1 MGHLSRWPSAR
12 QSLLSTGPF
21 TGAAQPRRVNAV
33 ALVDATAP
41 AGAARRSGTVLARNI
56 AILAGSQLFTWCATL
71 LWTIVVPRTIGPQQT
86 GVYTLAVA
94 AGGVL
99 TVAIG
104 LGMRPLLVREIA
116 ADRNRAPDLI
126 GTAIVLRALVA
137 VPTLAAVIAIVF
149 LGPFHGE
156 EAVALL
162 MGFGLCFFY
171 VLYEPIQA
179 GFQAVERMKYLAYA
193 DMLTK
198 AGVTVGAIALALVGV
213 RALGLLVVSVLHL
226 IWARSIFSIRWRTTR
241 VGLRSLAIDSLPYWS
256 FAAFFTIYLWID
268 SLMLAVMTSDTV
280 LGWYAAPTR
289 LFTTLMF
296 IPVILS
302 TAWFPRLVTAARGG
316 NLELVRAARAP
327 LEVVLVLS
335 LPVCAGTAI
344 VAGPLVRALYG
355 SGFSESVPVLVVL
368 ALCIPPMYVNIMVNP
383 VLVAANR
390 QIVWTRVMA
399 LASVLNPA
407 LNLVLIR
414 EFQASRGNGAIGA
427 ALALLLTELVIV
439 AIGLSL
445 IRGVV
450 DAGFVVR
457 LLKAVIAT
465 AVMAVAVLSARHL
478 GLVAAVAVGL
488 VTFPILAMAL
498 RVLSDDERVLLR
510 NAMVS
515 VRSRLLSRRAG
526 A

>member
-1 MGHLSRWPSAR
+1 
-12 QSLLSTGPF
+12 
-21 TGAAQPRRVNAV
+21 
-33 ALVDATAP
+33 
-41 AGAARRSGTVLARNI
+41 VLARNI

-104 LGMRPLLVREIA
+104 LGMRPLLVREVA
-116 ADRNRAPDLI
+116 ADRNRASELI

-137 VPTLAAVIAIVF
+137 IPTLAIVIAIAL

-198 AGVTVGAIALALVGV
+198 AGVTVGAIALAVLGV
-213 RALGLLVVSVLHL
+213 RALGLLVVSVAVMGVVLVLHL
-226 IWARSIFSIRWRTTR
+226 VWARSFVSIRWRTTR
-241 VGLRSLAIDSLPYWS
+241 VALRSLAIDSLPYWS

-302 TAWFPRLVTAARGG
+302 TAWLPRLVTAARAG

-335 LPVCAGTAI
+335 LPVCVGTAI
-344 VAGPLVRALYG
+344 VAEPLVRALYG

-368 ALCIPPMYVNIMVNP
+368 ALCVPPMYVNIMVNP

-399 LASVLNPA
+399 LASVLNPL

-427 ALALLLTELVIV
+427 AFALLFTELVIV

-450 DAGFVVR
+450 DAGFVMR
-457 LLKAVIAT
+457 FLKAVVAT
-465 AVMAVAVLSARHL
+465 AVMALAVLFARHL
-478 GLVAAVAVGL
+478 GLVAAVAVGVL
-488 VTFPILAMAL
+488 TFPILAMAL
-498 RVLSDDERVLLR
+498 RVLSDEERVLLR
-510 NAMVS
+510 NVVES
-515 VRSRLLSRRAG
+515 VRSRLVGRRAE